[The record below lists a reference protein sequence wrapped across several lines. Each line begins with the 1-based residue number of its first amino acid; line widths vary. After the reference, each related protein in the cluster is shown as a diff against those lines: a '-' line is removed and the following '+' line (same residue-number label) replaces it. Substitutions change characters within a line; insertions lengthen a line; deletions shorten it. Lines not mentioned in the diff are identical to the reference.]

1 MTISEIHEYILFILD
16 KEQGGFVSDSEID
29 MALDRAQMTIFR
41 HYLGNTRQFQ
51 PGRPVAPVSYGMTS
65 VINEALTP
73 FKARITATPSSG
85 TLSYTGGNFLETMAI
100 ISASFTN
107 EDSEKQDIPI
117 VTEEE
122 FYYRNT
128 SRIHRIS
135 EAFPILQVTSYDTG
149 VSISA
154 EVSPS
159 TITSDVTL
167 DILKRP
173 TKPSKSAGTDLDWKE
188 PQLNEIMNEAIR
200 ILSTNTQNTVA
211 ASFGTQQVISGS

>member
-1 MTISEIHEYILFILD
+1 
-16 KEQGGFVSDSEID
+16 
-29 MALDRAQMTIFR
+29 
-41 HYLGNTRQFQ
+41 
-51 PGRPVAPVSYGMTS
+51 
-65 VINEALTP
+65 
-73 FKARITATPSSG
+73 
-85 TLSYTGGNFLETMAI
+85 MAI

-149 VSISA
+149 ISISA

-173 TKPSKSAGTDLDWKE
+173 TKPSKSAGTALD
-188 PQLNEIMNEAIR
+188 
-200 ILSTNTQNTVA
+200 
-211 ASFGTQQVISGS
+211 